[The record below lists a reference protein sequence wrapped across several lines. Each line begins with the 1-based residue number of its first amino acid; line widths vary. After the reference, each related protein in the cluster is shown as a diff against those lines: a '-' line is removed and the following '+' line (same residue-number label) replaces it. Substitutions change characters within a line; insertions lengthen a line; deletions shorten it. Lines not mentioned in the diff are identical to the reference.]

1 MELMV
6 MDRKALEAYVPNK
19 RLIERCKK
27 KIEEEQFRDIPVVKG
42 KVTGSSHEFPY
53 IEQRFSVEMD
63 EPVEAEKRRKNI
75 EKLIRDIRKAEREM
89 EEVETFIE
97 GIPDAGHREIFTYR
111 YIDDMDVQKVADAVG
126 YTKGRI
132 SQIIKKYLKD

>member
-1 MELMV
+1 
-6 MDRKALEAYVPNK
+6 MDRKTLESYIPNK
-19 RLIERCKK
+19 RLIERNEK
-27 KIEEEQFRDIPVVKG
+27 KIEDERFKEIPVVKG

-53 IEQRFSVEMD
+53 IEQRFSVEMN
-63 EPVEAEKRRKNI
+63 EPIEAEKQRRNI
-75 EKLIRDIRKAEREM
+75 EKLKKGIQDAEKEM
-89 EEVETFIE
+89 EEVEKFIE

>member
-1 MELMV
+1 MGI
-6 MDRKALEAYVPNK
+6 MDRKTLESYQPNK
-19 RLIERCKK
+19 RLIKRNKK
-27 KIEEEQFRDIPVVKG
+27 KIEDEQFKEIPVVKG

-53 IEQRFSVEMD
+53 IEQRFSVEMN
-63 EPVEAEKRRKNI
+63 EPIEAEKQRRNI
-75 EKLIRDIRKAEREM
+75 EKLKKGIQDAEKEM
-89 EEVETFIE
+89 EEVEKFIE

-132 SQIIKKYLKD
+132 SQIIKKCLKD

>member
-1 MELMV
+1 MGI
-6 MDRKALEAYVPNK
+6 MDRKTLEYYQPNK
-19 RLIERCKK
+19 RLIERNKK
-27 KIEEEQFRDIPVVKG
+27 KIEDEQCKDIPVVKG

-53 IEQRFSVEMD
+53 VEQRFSVEMD

-89 EEVETFIE
+89 EEVEKFIE

>member
-1 MELMV
+1 
-6 MDRKALEAYVPNK
+6 MDKKALEAYIPNK
-19 RLIERCKK
+19 RLIERNKK
-27 KIEEEQFRDIPVVKG
+27 KIEDEQFKEIPVVKG

-53 IEQRFSVEMD
+53 IEQRFSVDMD
-63 EPVEAEKRRKNI
+63 DPIEAERQRKNI
-75 EKLIRDIRKAEREM
+75 EKLKKGIQDAEKEM
-89 EEVETFIE
+89 EEVEKFIE

-111 YIDDMDVQKVADAVG
+111 YIDNMDVQKVADAVG

>member
-1 MELMV
+1 
-6 MDRKALEAYVPNK
+6 MDRRVLESYQSLI
-19 RLIERCKK
+19 RLIERNKK
-27 KIEEEQFRDIPVVKG
+27 KIEDEQFKDIPVVKG

-63 EPVEAEKRRKNI
+63 EPIEAERQRKNI
-75 EKLIRDIRKAEREM
+75 EKLKKGIQDAEKEM
-89 EEVETFIE
+89 ETVEHFIA

-111 YIDDMDVQKVADAVG
+111 YIDGMEVQKVADVVG

-132 SQIIKKYLKD
+132 SQIISKYLKD

>member
-1 MELMV
+1 
-6 MDRKALEAYVPNK
+6 MDRKTLEYYQPNK
-19 RLIERCKK
+19 RLIERNKK
-27 KIEEEQFRDIPVVKG
+27 KLEDEQCKDIPVVKG

-75 EKLIRDIRKAEREM
+75 EKLKRGIQDAEKEM
-89 EEVETFIE
+89 EVVEKFIE

-111 YIDDMDVQKVADAVG
+111 YIDDMDVQKVADVVG

-132 SQIIKKYLKD
+132 SQIISRYLKD

>member
-1 MELMV
+1 
-6 MDRKALEAYVPNK
+6 MDRKTLESYQPNK
-19 RLIERCKK
+19 RLIERSEK

-42 KVTGSSHEFPY
+42 KVTGSSHDFPY

-63 EPVEAEKRRKNI
+63 EPVEAEKQRRNI
-75 EKLIRDIRKAEREM
+75 EKLEKGIRKAEREM
-89 EEVETFIE
+89 EEVEKFIE
-97 GIPDAGHREIFTYR
+97 GITDAGHREIFTYR